1 MAKLALQTITPDQ
14 KEWLRKQAESTGESI
29 ASIVRG
35 LIQAEV
41 NKSKRGKK

>member
-1 MAKLALQTITPDQ
+1 MAKLALQTITQDQ
-14 KEWLRKQAESTGESI
+14 KEWLSNQAKSTGESI

-41 NKSKRGKK
+41 NKSKRIKK

>member
-1 MAKLALQTITPDQ
+1 MSKLALQAITPDQ
-14 KEWLRKQAESTGESI
+14 KEWLNQQAKSTGESI